1 MNQAERIL
9 KTLTLLQSEE
19 QVCTH
24 RLADIFETNLRT
36 VQRDMALLE
45 TFLRDALINP
55 SRGCYALQNRED
67 LFHYL
72 QSVDLRSFFE
82 FIALFDEKQLSVF
95 DTKTFPVIEQV
106 RRDAKAIYH
115 IADKPIEDLDSP
127 FTNQIRQAI
136 KTRQRI
142 TVTYTDRDTKIKTFA
157 RVKPVK
163 IVFAEGNWYLAA
175 LTEEEQNGGFKFL
188 RINFIKSFKPERET
202 FHRDVEAEKFVQNF
216 QSLFQNYKIP
226 TYPVELKI
234 DHHIARYFRVK
245 KFLKSQQIVHEE
257 PNGDLIVTYR
267 INNEM
272 ELIPLIKKW
281 IPHIHVLSPEP
292 LQKQLKE
299 EVASYLAQ
307 IE

>member
-234 DHHIARYFRVK
+234 DHRIARYFRVK